1 MRSHNLKAA
10 ALAALLPWAF
20 AAQAEAL
27 AGQDQLTNVYQV
39 SADETLW
46 NIATKYAVDGVSVW
60 QFLISIYQLNSHAF
74 VQNDISRLRGDSQ
87 LFLPSN
93 TQIAS
98 LSPAEAEAAF
108 KLLLAGGR
116 LPVIPSASMT
126 LSLIEAVQ
134 EQPAH
139 QVRSG
144 ETLWRIASS
153 HGPGEASVWQMLMS
167 TYQIN
172 LHAFLKKDISKL
184 RSGSVLAIPTLKQ
197 ATYLSSEVAEL
208 TYKRLL
214 AASAASP
221 LAVAQG
227 IASIKSLDEATS
239 KPKEQPNMAAIVGE
253 VAAVTALPK
262 SNAEPVES
270 FFILKKVT
278 IIGNESFET
287 QTLQALIA
295 DAMNT
300 AQNIAQLEQLAAR
313 ITRFY
318 QDQGYSLVSALLPAQ
333 TVREGN
339 VTIRVIEAK
348 YGQVNLTNN
357 SGVSDEL
364 IAATLAPMQAGNVIS
379 DASLNTS
386 LLLLSEIPGVLVNA
400 DLSPGFEIGSSNLT
414 LEVDDGQAYSGSLSV
429 DQYGDAN
436 MGKERT
442 FGSLAVNNLAGHGDV
457 LTVSGMVTSADMQF
471 GRLAY
476 DWLLNGDGVRLGAA
490 YSGLN
495 YSLGKELVNLET
507 SGSARTQSVWVISPL
522 VRSLDANVTA
532 QVQYDVNQLKDHH
545 VSTRTDRTISVASLT
560 VTGDHQNTY
569 GLGGLSSWTFGLKGG
584 TLGFDDSA
592 AESFDASTTRAKGRF
607 AKINLNV
614 TNIQRISNK
623 ARVYLSASGQ
633 LANQN
638 LDSSE
643 KMSAGGIGAVRA
655 YKPGALSGDTGY
667 VGSVEF
673 RYYLAQA
680 FDGQLTGSLFYDS
693 AHVTVNKTP
702 WAGLTSAN
710 SASISGAGAGLDW
723 VGPQQVS
730 AKLDIAVPTGGGSA
744 LVTDRPSLNVW
755 LKIKKGF

>member
-1 MRSHNLKAA
+1 M
-10 ALAALLPWAF
+10 
-20 AAQAEAL
+20 
-27 AGQDQLTNVYQV
+27 
-39 SADETLW
+39 
-46 NIATKYAVDGVSVW
+46 
-60 QFLISIYQLNSHAF
+60 
-74 VQNDISRLRGDSQ
+74 
-87 LFLPSN
+87 
-93 TQIAS
+93 
-98 LSPAEAEAAF
+98 
-108 KLLLAGGR
+108 
-116 LPVIPSASMT
+116 
-126 LSLIEAVQ
+126 
-134 EQPAH
+134 
-139 QVRSG
+139 
-144 ETLWRIASS
+144 
-153 HGPGEASVWQMLMS
+153 
-167 TYQIN
+167 
-172 LHAFLKKDISKL
+172 HAFLKKDISKL

-400 DLSPGFEIGSSNLT
+400 DLSPGFEIGSSNRT

-476 DWLLNGDGVRLGAA
+476 D
-490 YSGLN
+490 
-495 YSLGKELVNLET
+495 
-507 SGSARTQSVWVISPL
+507 
-522 VRSLDANVTA
+522 
-532 QVQYDVNQLKDHH
+532 
-545 VSTRTDRTISVASLT
+545 
-560 VTGDHQNTY
+560 
-569 GLGGLSSWTFGLKGG
+569 
-584 TLGFDDSA
+584 
-592 AESFDASTTRAKGRF
+592 
-607 AKINLNV
+607 
-614 TNIQRISNK
+614 
-623 ARVYLSASGQ
+623 
-633 LANQN
+633 
-638 LDSSE
+638 
-643 KMSAGGIGAVRA
+643 
-655 YKPGALSGDTGY
+655 
-667 VGSVEF
+667 
-673 RYYLAQA
+673 
-680 FDGQLTGSLFYDS
+680 
-693 AHVTVNKTP
+693 
-702 WAGLTSAN
+702 
-710 SASISGAGAGLDW
+710 
-723 VGPQQVS
+723 
-730 AKLDIAVPTGGGSA
+730 
-744 LVTDRPSLNVW
+744 
-755 LKIKKGF
+755 